1 MTDAR
6 LSSTVCSITQ
16 PFCTVVPKRGT
27 LRRFSLVNL
36 DAEIEWTA
44 VPYGQSHRLQL
55 LASMR
60 ALALTGGTLSYSCV
74 LSYCRT
80 LDMQPGESSPCQD
93 RRSLPTSNGENFC
106 SGSISHWKEGWNV
119 VIVIGT

>member
-6 LSSTVCSITQ
+6 LSSTVCSITR

-44 VPYGQSHRLQL
+44 APYGQSHRLQL

-60 ALALTGGTLSYSCV
+60 ALALTGGTLIVQSFLSHSPHAQLRSADQCRSQGPWSLV
-74 LSYCRT
+74 L
-80 LDMQPGESSPCQD
+80 E
-93 RRSLPTSNGENFC
+93 
-106 SGSISHWKEGWNV
+106 
-119 VIVIGT
+119 